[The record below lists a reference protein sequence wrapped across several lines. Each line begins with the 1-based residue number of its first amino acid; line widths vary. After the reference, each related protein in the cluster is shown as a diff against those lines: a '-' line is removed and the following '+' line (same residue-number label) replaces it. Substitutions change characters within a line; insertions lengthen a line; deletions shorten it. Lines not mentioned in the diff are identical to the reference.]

1 MPGVIGSEFSV
12 VMNRLIPEKFGK
24 DVTLYHDSYNELYES
39 WMEVIMSGRLS
50 ISDDSSSFD
59 RRRFFEAVQEGL
71 SNIASGDVFST
82 DELRQELDLTGDNWK
97 NAGDPSC

>member
-1 MPGVIGSEFSV
+1 
-12 VMNRLIPEKFGK
+12 
-24 DVTLYHDSYNELYES
+24 
-39 WMEVIMSGRLS
+39 MSGRLS
-50 ISDDSSSFD
+50 ISDDSSPFD

-71 SNIASGDVFST
+71 SNIVAGDVFST

>member
-1 MPGVIGSEFSV
+1 
-12 VMNRLIPEKFGK
+12 
-24 DVTLYHDSYNELYES
+24 
-39 WMEVIMSGRLS
+39 MSGRLS
-50 ISDDSSSFD
+50 ISDDSSSFV

-71 SNIASGDVFST
+71 SNIVAGDVFST

>member
-50 ISDDSSSFD
+50 ISDDNAPFKVFRILWRGMCFQPMNCGKSS
-59 RRRFFEAVQEGL
+59 
-71 SNIASGDVFST
+71 I
-82 DELRQELDLTGDNWK
+82 
-97 NAGDPSC
+97 

>member
-71 SNIASGDVFST
+71 SNIVAGDVFST

>member
-71 SNIASGDVFST
+71 SNIAARARFD
-82 DELRQELDLTGDNWK
+82 R
-97 NAGDPSC
+97 